1 MTKADY
7 ITDLK
12 NTLIKINRQTWTEIK
27 MLENGSIKISDTQE
41 ASPEDMETLE
51 KAKDV
56 LTSVAGILGK
66 I

>member
-1 MTKADY
+1 MTKAEY

-12 NTLIKINRQTWTEIK
+12 NTLIKINRQSWTEIK
-27 MLENGSIKISDTQE
+27 MLENNSIKSSEE
-41 ASPEDMETLE
+41 ANPEDMETLNE
-51 KAKDV
+51 AKNA

>member
-1 MTKADY
+1 MTKAEY

-12 NTLIKINRQTWTEIK
+12 NTLIKINRQSWTEIK
-27 MLENGSIKISDTQE
+27 MLENNSIKSSEE
-41 ASPEDMETLE
+41 ASPEDMETLNE
-51 KAKDV
+51 AKNA